1 MSRGL
6 NKVMI
11 IGDLGRDPEMKY
23 TSSGKSITTF
33 SVATNRSWVTSSGER
48 KTETEWFRVVAWGS
62 LAEICYKHL
71 SKSQKVYIEGRLQ
84 THTWEDENN
93 NKHSNVEI
101 VAKEMII
108 LNRKNRDSNEDNSYD
123 NDDIEDDMDFFEDD
137 EYDY

>member
-84 THTWEDENN
+84 THSWEDENN

-108 LNRKNRDSNEDNSYD
+108 LNRKDRNSNDDNSYD
-123 NDDIEDDMDFFEDD
+123 DDDIDDMDFYEDD

>member
-1 MSRGL
+1 M
-6 NKVMI
+6 MI

-33 SVATNRSWVTSSGER
+33 SVATNRSWVTSSGDR

-108 LNRKNRDSNEDNSYD
+108 LNRKNRSSNEDNSYN
-123 NDDIEDDMDFFEDD
+123 NDDIEDMDFFEEDD
-137 EYDY
+137 YDY

>member
-84 THTWEDENN
+84 THSWEDENN

-108 LNRKNRDSNEDNSYD
+108 LNRKDRNSNDDNSYD
-123 NDDIEDDMDFFEDD
+123 DDDIDDMDFYEDD
-137 EYDY
+137 DYDY

>member
-71 SKSQKVYIEGRLQ
+71 SKSQKCILK
-84 THTWEDENN
+84 DDF
-93 NKHSNVEI
+93 KHIHGKMKTTINI
-101 VAKEMII
+101 AMWK
-108 LNRKNRDSNEDNSYD
+108 LWQKR
-123 NDDIEDDMDFFEDD
+123 
-137 EYDY
+137 

>member
-33 SVATNRSWVTSSGER
+33 SVATNRSWVTSSGDR

-108 LNRKNRDSNEDNSYD
+108 LNRKNRSSNEDNSYN
-123 NDDIEDDMDFFEDD
+123 NDDIEDMDFFEEDD
-137 EYDY
+137 YDY

>member
-33 SVATNRSWVTSSGER
+33 SVATNRSWVTSSGDR
-48 KTETEWFRVVAWGS
+48 KNETEWFKVVAWGS
-62 LAEICYKHL
+62 LAEICYNHL

-108 LNRKNRDSNEDNSYD
+108 LNRKKFEPSNEDSSSTETI
-123 NDDIEDDMDFFEDD
+123 DDVDFFEDD
-137 EYDY
+137 DFDF